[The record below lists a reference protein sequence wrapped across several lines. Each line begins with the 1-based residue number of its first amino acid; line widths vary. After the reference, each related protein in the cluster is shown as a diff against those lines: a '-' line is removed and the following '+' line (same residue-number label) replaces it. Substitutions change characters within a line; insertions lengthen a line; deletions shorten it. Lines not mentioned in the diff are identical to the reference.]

1 MRIGVAA
8 LFGAS
13 CASGI
18 LEGGS
23 PVVGINDAGN
33 LEAGGWIFARDGLGP
48 NGPVHPWPTS
58 KGSPDYTG
66 FVEEAP

>member
-1 MRIGVAA
+1 MSIGVAA
-8 LFGAS
+8 LIGAS
-13 CASGI
+13 CASVI

-48 NGPVHPWPTS
+48 NGPVYPWPAS
-58 KGSPDYTG
+58 KGDSGYAG
-66 FVEEAP
+66 GVEEAP